1 MPDLTEEEKL
11 KNTQL
16 LPGNSGGSNGSNN
29 GSNNDNH
36 VSSVSIKLPPFW
48 PKCPTTW
55 FIQVE
60 TQFSINK
67 IKKDRSMYEHVI
79 ISLPQDI
86 IMTVVDII
94 ENPPATDLYVT
105 LKKTLIERHSMSDE
119 KRLEKLL
126 SDKEMGY
133 QKPSDFYRS
142 LESLAGTSGVINRE
156 FLVKLW
162 MRRLPKQI
170 NIALVATGKTSHTEL
185 TSLAD
190 RIWEASKHDQIG
202 SVCPQE
208 NNAGAPR
215 PVSNFESQ
223 TNTPSM
229 PGFSQMCSALAEM
242 TTRFRDME
250 QELSEVRSMMLN
262 RQPPRN
268 RSTSRNR
275 NRFRSRSRSSNNS
288 RDRDPNLCWYH
299 NRWGDRANNC
309 QPGCKNHSTFV
320 KPSNPSKNY

>member
-1 MPDLTEEEKL
+1 MADQKEED
-11 KNTQL
+11 ND
-16 LPGNSGGSNGSNN
+16 
-29 GSNNDNH
+29 NNDNNDELNDN
-36 VSSVSIKLPPFW
+36 VSAVAITIKLPPFW
-48 PKCPTTW
+48 AKCPTTW

-67 IKKDRSMYEHVI
+67 VKKDRIKYEHVI
-79 ISLPQDI
+79 VALPQDI

-94 ENPPATDLYVT
+94 ENPPAKDLYST

-142 LESLAGTSGVINRE
+142 LENLAGTSGVFNRT

-162 MRRLPKQI
+162 MRRLPNQI
-170 NIALVATGKTSHTEL
+170 NIALVATGKTNHIEL

-190 RIWEASKHDQIG
+190 KIWEASKHDQIG
-202 SVCPQE
+202 SVCPQQ
-208 NNAGAPR
+208 NNAGASK

-223 TNTPSM
+223 TNTAPM
-229 PGFSQMCSALAEM
+229 PGLAQMCSALAEM

-262 RQPPRN
+262 HRPPRN
-268 RSTSRNR
+268 RSTSRNG
-275 NRFRSRSRSSNNS
+275 NRFRNRSRSSNNPS
-288 RDRDPNLCWYH
+288 NRDPNLCWYH